1 MLQLDKIQGGLVDE
15 EIEKIEDYLFMLF
28 KPKKYSG
35 SNGLE
40 VKAVNAFEDM
50 CFIIGKEMPR
60 DPRLVTTLT
69 FYRTLENIK
78 KQNAPLKKK

>member
-15 EIEKIEDYLFMLF
+15 EIEKIEDYLCMLF

-35 SNGLE
+35 SDGLE

>member
-1 MLQLDKIQGGLVDE
+1 MLQLGKIQGEVVDKE
-15 EIEKIEDYLFMLF
+15 LDRVEDYLFMLF

-35 SNGLE
+35 SDGLE
-40 VKAVNAFEDM
+40 VKTVNAFEDM
-50 CFIIGKEMPR
+50 CFIIGKDMPR

-78 KQNAPLKKK
+78 KQNAPSKKK